1 MKIFSLKHIL
11 ITSAIA
17 GAAVLTGCGTN
28 EQQQEFLQTE
38 KKAMSERKNIF
49 TMRNILITS
58 AIAGAVVLAGVGIR
72 KYSNNLQKE
81 LRARFYEAVARVL
94 CRFFND
100 SVKPATPYTEEQL
113 QQMLIAGKHGGAIP
127 GLHQVKLR
135 ISYVK
140 AGQYEVSLL
149 VYRGTELTTLTFS
162 SVSWSELPADI
173 QTNTIHAAGDASE
186 YMLLD

>member
-28 EQQQEFLQTE
+28 EQQQEFHQTE

-72 KYSNNLQKE
+72 KSSNNLQKK
-81 LRARFYEAVARVL
+81 LRARFYEDVAREL

-149 VYRGTELTTLTFS
+149 VYRGTELTPLTFS